1 MSKNNRNTATRALK
15 ASGLRSRANPEVRAE
30 PRTERVAVIAR
41 NQEVQADGVHRLG
54 VAVDLIEADGVHKL
68 GVAVDLIEADGVHR
82 LGVAVGLI
90 EADGVHRLGVAVG
103 LIEADEV
110 HRLGEANVESAQTQR
125 KVSAL
130 ANQAKPLATVTAEN
144 KPLPRSARLSHLA
157 R

>member
-1 MSKNNRNTATRALK
+1 MSAPRNATMSKNNRNTVTRALK

-41 NQEVQADGVHRLG
+41 NQEVQ
-54 VAVDLIEADGVHKL
+54 
-68 GVAVDLIEADGVHR
+68 
-82 LGVAVGLI
+82 
-90 EADGVHRLGVAVG
+90 ADGVHRLGVAVG

>member
-1 MSKNNRNTATRALK
+1 MSTPRNATMSKNNQNPAARALK
-15 ASGLRSRANPEVRAE
+15 ASGLRSRANHEVKAE
-30 PRTERVAVIAR
+30 PRTKRVAVIAR

-54 VAVDLIEADGVHKL
+54 VAA
-68 GVAVDLIEADGVHR
+68 
-82 LGVAVGLI
+82 GLI

-110 HRLGEANVESAQTQR
+110 HRLGEANVESGQTQR

-144 KPLPRSARLSHLA
+144 KPLPRFAKLSQLA

>member
-1 MSKNNRNTATRALK
+1 MSKNNQNPAARALK
-15 ASGLRSRANPEVRAE
+15 ASGLRSRANHEVKAE
-30 PRTERVAVIAR
+30 PRTKRVAVIAR

-54 VAVDLIEADGVHKL
+54 VAAG
-68 GVAVDLIEADGVHR
+68 LIEADGVHR
-82 LGVAVGLI
+82 LGVAAGLI

-110 HRLGEANVESAQTQR
+110 HRLGEANVESGQTQR

-144 KPLPRSARLSHLA
+144 KPLPRFAKLSQLA